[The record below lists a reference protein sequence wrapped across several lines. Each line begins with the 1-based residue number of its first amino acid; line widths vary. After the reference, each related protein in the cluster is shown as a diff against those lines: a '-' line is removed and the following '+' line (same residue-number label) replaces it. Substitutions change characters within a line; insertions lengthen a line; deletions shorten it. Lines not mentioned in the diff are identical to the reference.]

1 MNVILGEEEIR
12 NFPVEIRDFLKS
24 YLIERFEHGGN
35 NTNISKGNIG
45 IPKPFAT
52 DDSYNQDGFI
62 EAPSFTKHPNR
73 WLVIDERF
81 DWFRFLEMAFTSPK
95 GKNSNELTIK
105 LDKNRKPIFEF
116 SEQNIDPEDSKS
128 WGICI
133 IFCSM
138 FGFGGKIPDFEK
150 AKTIKE
156 LCENLEK
163 TNLTKGKP
171 ISEKSMGPLLK
182 SITSQ
187 FRIESARQDDEV
199 AVAAEKLHWF
209 TFLKSTNEF
218 FFAGDTEKLC
228 YEAAGKFTEQCFMDN
243 N

>member
-1 MNVILGEEEIR
+1 
-12 NFPVEIRDFLKS
+12 
-24 YLIERFEHGGN
+24 
-35 NTNISKGNIG
+35 
-45 IPKPFAT
+45 
-52 DDSYNQDGFI
+52 
-62 EAPSFTKHPNR
+62 
-73 WLVIDERF
+73 
-81 DWFRFLEMAFTSPK
+81 MAITS
-95 GKNSNELTIK
+95 
-105 LDKNRKPIFEF
+105 
-116 SEQNIDPEDSKS
+116 
-128 WGICI
+128 
-133 IFCSM
+133 
-138 FGFGGKIPDFEK
+138 
-150 AKTIKE
+150 KTIRK

-243 N
+243 T